1 MTTGT
6 FPTDVA
12 AVDTMMGTRAGPNA
26 KLNYAN
32 LTGIRDADSKSM
44 NFPAQYMF
52 KDVPFSDQARDS
64 DGEPQDPP
72 QGADLCLPFMDR
84 NDGPE
89 SIRTIR
95 RLHRDAGLRA
105 ITAFP
110 AGRDPQVPIDDPKMY
125 AIYELCCEL
134 NLPVFCCAGIP
145 GPRVPFA
152 PQKVE
157 LIDQVMYDF
166 PDLTFVTRHGCEPWV
181 DLVVKLMLKWP
192 NLYYSTSAFAP
203 KHYPKAIIDYANTRG
218 ADKILYAGYFPMGL
232 SLDRIFTEL
241 RDVPFKAEVWPKF
254 LRENAI
260 QVLGLDV

>member
-44 NFPAQYMF
+44 NLPAQYMF

-84 NDGPE
+84 NNVQLAMIGIGPNKSEGRAMIEQHPDRFIPSHEPDPNDGPE

-95 RLHRDAGLRA
+95 RLHRDDGLRA
-105 ITAFP
+105 ITCLLYTSP
-110 AGRDPQVPIDDPKMY
+110 SPRDGLLSRMP
-125 AIYELCCEL
+125 
-134 NLPVFCCAGIP
+134 
-145 GPRVPFA
+145 
-152 PQKVE
+152 
-157 LIDQVMYDF
+157 
-166 PDLTFVTRHGCEPWV
+166 
-181 DLVVKLMLKWP
+181 
-192 NLYYSTSAFAP
+192 SSA
-203 KHYPKAIIDYANTRG
+203 
-218 ADKILYAGYFPMGL
+218 
-232 SLDRIFTEL
+232 
-241 RDVPFKAEVWPKF
+241 
-254 LRENAI
+254 
-260 QVLGLDV
+260 